1 MTAQAPS
8 QTERRRRYPAVPL
21 EARAPFLEAL
31 AAGWSVTHAA
41 ARATVDRQRFYELRD
56 ADDEFAE
63 QWDEALDAGTHV
75 LEDEA
80 LRRAV
85 EGYDED
91 TVDADGNL
99 LRRVRR
105 YDSALLQTLLKGRLP
120 RYREGANVN
129 VTVPAV
135 FVLESAFAG
144 RRPIESPT
152 RELTEGGS
160 S

>member
-1 MTAQAPS
+1 MPA
-8 QTERRRRYPAVPL
+8 ERRRRNPAVPAN
-21 EARAPFLEAL
+21 ARTGFLEAL

-41 ARATVDRQRFYELRD
+41 GRAGVPRQRFYELRD
-56 ADDEFAE
+56 VDEPFAE
-63 QWDEALDAGTHV
+63 QWDEALEAGTHV

-91 TVDADGNL
+91 TIDGDGKL
-99 LRRVRR
+99 IRRVRR

-129 VTVPAV
+129 VTVPTV

>member
-1 MTAQAPS
+1 MPA
-8 QTERRRRYPAVPL
+8 ERRRRNPAIQP
-21 EARAPFLEAL
+21 EAREAFLEAL

-41 ARATVDRQRFYELRD
+41 RRAVVDRQRFYELRD
-56 ADDEFAE
+56 ADEAFAD
-63 QWDEALDAGTHV
+63 QWDEALEAGTHV

-91 TVDADGNL
+91 TVDGGGNL
-99 LRRVRR
+99 IRRVRR

-129 VTVPAV
+129 VTVPTV

-144 RRPIESPT
+144 RRPIETPT
-152 RELTEGGS
+152 RELTEGGTS
-160 S
+160 